1 MPITDPHKR
10 EDITNQRT
18 TKAYEELM
26 AKSEDPSTGK
36 ERKEEEEVLNFL
48 GKLLFPEKWQTN
60 LTDDNK
66 KIEQFTVLRDLK
78 ESKTNLKD
86 VEESEGVKK
95 YREA

>member
-1 MPITDPHKR
+1 
-10 EDITNQRT
+10 
-18 TKAYEELM
+18 M
-26 AKSEDPSTGK
+26 AKAEDPSTRK
-36 ERKEEEEVLNFL
+36 ERKEEVLNFL

-66 KIEQFTVLRDLK
+66 KIEKFTVLRDLK

>member
-1 MPITDPHKR
+1 
-10 EDITNQRT
+10 
-18 TKAYEELM
+18 M
-26 AKSEDPSTGK
+26 AKAEDPSTRK

-60 LTDDNK
+60 STDDNK
-66 KIEQFTVLRDLK
+66 KIEKFTVLRDLK

-86 VEESEGVKK
+86 VEEREGVKK